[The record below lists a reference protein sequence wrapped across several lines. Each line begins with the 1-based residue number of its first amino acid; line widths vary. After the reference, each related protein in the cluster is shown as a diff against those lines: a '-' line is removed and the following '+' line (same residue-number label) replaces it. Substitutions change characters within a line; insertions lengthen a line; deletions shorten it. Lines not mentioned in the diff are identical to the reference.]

1 MLQRLLFAALLIAS
15 AATAVAQT
23 PTPVPTPA
31 PSAEAAPAPAAPL
44 VAVEKEPAAVVAP
57 RVLIRTSV
65 GDITVELEAAKAP
78 KSVENFL
85 QYVRDKFYDGT
96 VFHRVID
103 NFMVQGGGFG
113 PDLNQKATRAPIANE
128 ADNGLSNLRGTLAMA
143 RTNDPNSAT
152 AQFFINVV
160 DNNRLDFV
168 SAENGFTW
176 GYAVFGK
183 VVSGMEVVDQIKA
196 TPTGAGGPFPRDV
209 PVTPIVINSIEVLP

>member
-23 PTPVPTPA
+23 PTAAPTPA
-31 PSAEAAPAPAAPL
+31 PTAPAVAAEA
-44 VAVEKEPAAVVAP
+44 EPAAVIAP

-65 GDITVELEAAKAP
+65 GDITVELNTEKAP

-113 PDLNQKATRAPIANE
+113 PDLKQKATRAPIANE
-128 ADNGLSNLRGTLAMA
+128 ANNGLSNLQGTLAMA

-160 DNNRLDFV
+160 DNNRLDYV

-183 VVSGMEVVDQIKA
+183 VVSGMEVVTQIKA

>member
-1 MLQRLLFAALLIAS
+1 MLQRLLFAALLMTSAS
-15 AATAVAQT
+15 AAVAQT
-23 PTPVPTPA
+23 PTP
-31 PSAEAAPAPAAPL
+31 APAVPAAPT
-44 VAVEKEPAAVVAP
+44 VATEEAPPAVVAP

-65 GDITVELEAAKAP
+65 GDITVELDPGKAP

-85 QYVRDKFYDGT
+85 QYVGEKYYDGT

-113 PDLNQKATRAPIANE
+113 PDLKQKATRAPIANE
-128 ADNGLSNLRGTLAMA
+128 ANNGLSNLRGTLAMA

-160 DNNRLDFV
+160 DNNRLDYV